1 VYYVCRGL
9 PYGKEHQ
16 TLLIDDEPN
25 KVLWNPKWSGL
36 FLNSFK
42 EQMLSSNKVQWLDLT
57 SRLWPPL
64 VELPLAKMVQVHYD
78 HMFKYS
84 KFCLNFSLI
93 NYYCFVQYVD
103 NENGVVRNNQ
113 PPLVMHFK
121 SFHYA
126 SHYFVIIFLHCI
138 CIHAPLFSSIDFCL

>member
-1 VYYVCRGL
+1 MYYTCRGL

-42 EQMLSSNKVQWLDLT
+42 EQMFSNNKVQWLDLT

-64 VELPLAKMVQVHYD
+64 VELPLAKIIRVHYD
-78 HMFKYS
+78 YMVKCYN
-84 KFCLNFSLI
+84 FCLNFSSKK
-93 NYYCFVQYVD
+93 YYFLSSMWIMKMV
-103 NENGVVRNNQ
+103 
-113 PPLVMHFK
+113 L
-121 SFHYA
+121 
-126 SHYFVIIFLHCI
+126 FVITN
-138 CIHAPLFSSIDFCL
+138 PLQLCSLNHFNMQIIILL